1 MWRLLKKYSNCIEHV
16 DDEGRNVLHVEIKY
30 RQLKIFELVAR
41 MEVPMKRLVRKLDN
55 DGNSNVHTIR
65 RKKVPMKRL
74 VRKLDND
81 GNSNVHT
88 IRRKRKDLYLMRR
101 WKALHSYYRKSC
113 SGLR

>member
-1 MWRLLKKYSNCIEHV
+1 
-16 DDEGRNVLHVEIKY
+16 
-30 RQLKIFELVAR
+30 
-41 MEVPMKRLVRKLDN
+41 ME
-55 DGNSNVHTIR
+55 
-65 RKKVPMKRL
+65 VPMKRL